1 MQNQDQTDKL
11 KKELEKI
18 STVMQKVEEIARSEI
33 KNQDDYLRV
42 CGAILAVTRNMYVEA
57 LGPFDAAR
65 MFQAVADSF
74 NLQEDIL
81 QLFKNEK
88 GPTIH

>member
-1 MQNQDQTDKL
+1 MQNQYQTDKL

-42 CGAILAVTRNMYVEA
+42 CGAILAVTRNLYVEA
-57 LGPFDAAR
+57 LGPFDTAR

>member
-1 MQNQDQTDKL
+1 
-11 KKELEKI
+11 
-18 STVMQKVEEIARSEI
+18 MQKVEEIARSEI

-42 CGAILAVTRNMYVEA
+42 CGAILAVTRNLYVEA
-57 LGPFDAAR
+57 LGPFDTAR

>member
-1 MQNQDQTDKL
+1 MQNQEQTDKL

-33 KNQDDYLRV
+33 NNQEDYLRV

-57 LGPFDAAR
+57 LGPFDAAK

>member
-1 MQNQDQTDKL
+1 MQNQEQTDKL

-33 KNQDDYLRV
+33 KNQEDYLRV
-42 CGAILAVTRNMYVEA
+42 CGAILAVTRNMYMEV
-57 LGPFDAAR
+57 LGPFDTAK

-74 NLQEDIL
+74 VIQEDII

-88 GPTIH
+88 KPTIH

>member
-33 KNQDDYLRV
+33 KSQEDYLRV
-42 CGAILAVTRNMYVEA
+42 CGAILAVTRNMYIEV
-57 LGPFDAAR
+57 LGPFDTAK

-74 NLQEDIL
+74 TVQEDIL

>member
-1 MQNQDQTDKL
+1 MQNQEQTDKL

-33 KNQDDYLRV
+33 KSQEDYLRV
-42 CGAILAVTRNMYVEA
+42 CGAILAVTRNMYIEV
-57 LGPFDAAR
+57 LGPFDTAK

-74 NLQEDIL
+74 ALQEDIV

>member
-57 LGPFDAAR
+57 LGPFDAAK

>member
-33 KNQDDYLRV
+33 KNQEDYLMV

-57 LGPFDAAR
+57 LGPLDTAK
-65 MFQAVADSF
+65 MFQTVADSF
-74 NLQEDIL
+74 TFQEDLLKI
-81 QLFKNEK
+81 FKNEK
-88 GPTIH
+88 KPTIH

>member
-1 MQNQDQTDKL
+1 MQNQEQTDKL

-33 KNQDDYLRV
+33 KNQEDYLRV
-42 CGAILAVTRNMYVEA
+42 CGAILAVTRNMYIEV
-57 LGPFDAAR
+57 LGPFDTAK

-74 NLQEDIL
+74 VIQEDII

-88 GPTIH
+88 KPTIH

>member
-1 MQNQDQTDKL
+1 MQNQEQTDKL

-33 KNQDDYLRV
+33 KNQEDYLRV
-42 CGAILAVTRNMYVEA
+42 CGAILAVTRNMYMEV
-57 LGPFDAAR
+57 LGPFDTAKT
-65 MFQAVADSF
+65 FQAVADSF
-74 NLQEDIL
+74 VIQEDII

-88 GPTIH
+88 KPTIH

>member
-42 CGAILAVTRNMYVEA
+42 CGAILAVTRNLYVEA
-57 LGPFDAAR
+57 LGPFDTAR

>member
-1 MQNQDQTDKL
+1 
-11 KKELEKI
+11 
-18 STVMQKVEEIARSEI
+18 
-33 KNQDDYLRV
+33 
-42 CGAILAVTRNMYVEA
+42 VEA